1 MRLCAEI
8 STHAITHTVHS
19 SALEVHSSALGLS
32 STWVNNIVEVMG
44 IFQNCKYYAV
54 KRLHHGLRFGFGK
67 IDLRATCLC
76 AEISTRAKCTGVH
89 FKCTRVH
96 SSALECTP
104 VHLVH
109 FKCTGVH

>member
-8 STHAITHTVHS
+8 STHAITHTVHW
-19 SALEVHSSALGLS
+19 SALGLS

-44 IFQNCKYYAV
+44 IFQNWKYYAV

-76 AEISTRAKCTGVH
+76 AEISTHVK
-89 FKCTRVH
+89 
-96 SSALECTP
+96 
-104 VHLVH
+104 
-109 FKCTGVH
+109 